1 MTTALPPAGWYDDP
15 ERDDHLRWW
24 DGSQWSDVRQPRP
37 EHLLL
42 GPIDT
47 PPPPDGSIAGGTT
60 TRATRTA
67 IPTAGGVARS
77 GGAVADEALA
87 SPGERLAAAVVDTVI
102 SFAIFLIAGV
112 VGLMARI
119 LPGVLEGLV
128 LGLLPLVAWGLI
140 IAISVMGHGRLGQSY
155 GKHLIGIAVVSD
167 GTGGPIGSGA
177 ALGREI
183 IRVLG
188 AYVLGLGV
196 LWILWDPRRQ
206 GWHDKAVSSV
216 VVSHDGRTVDPLT
229 FLKAIVDDDPDAL
242 AR

>member
-15 ERDDHLRWW
+15 EHDDHLRWW
-24 DGSQWSDVRQPRP
+24 DGSHWSDDRRPRP
-37 EHLLL
+37 EDHTA
-42 GPIDT
+42 GSEDT
-47 PPPPDGSIAGGTT
+47 PPTNGSAAGVVT
-60 TRATRTA
+60 TRADRTA
-67 IPTAGGVARS
+67 TPTAGGVARS
-77 GGAVADEALA
+77 GGAVADGALA

-102 SFAIFLIAGV
+102 SFAIFLIAGILGV
-112 VGLMARI
+112 MARV
-119 LPGVLEGLV
+119 LPGFLEGLV
-128 LGLLPLVAWGLI
+128 LGLLPLLAWGLI
-140 IAISVMGHGRLGQSY
+140 VAISVMGHARLGQSY

-167 GTGGPIGSGA
+167 GTGGLIGSGA

-188 AYVLGLGV
+188 VYALGLGV

-216 VVSHDGRTVDPLT
+216 VVRHAGRTVDPLT